1 MGCERLREGTKDRP
15 QDPPSASRPPEARRR
30 AARFDP
36 PFLRAGDPRGPRR
49 CVRDARPKGL
59 AQVAEPAEPACVLD
73 LEVVPR
79 PAAGL
84 PAAQALDSRPD
95 LGDSLSRSR
104 RKSRMVEISLS
115 GSERAPAGATGR
127 GYSTGKQRSDL
138 LVAPAKRL
146 GQRGVSGPRARHPGR
161 SAAGALGRRPALTLT
176 GRLRPRKRPC
186 LSGALCRVPDRASGC
201 ERPRMGGTL
210 VAPAR

>member
-1 MGCERLREGTKDRP
+1 MGCEWLREGTKDRP
-15 QDPPSASRPPEARRR
+15 QDPPSASRPPEGRRR

-36 PFLRAGDPRGPRR
+36 PLLRAGDPRGPRR

-73 LEVVPR
+73 LEVLPR

-104 RKSRMVEISLS
+104 RKSRMVEISVS
-115 GSERAPAGATGR
+115 GSERAQRVQPAGATRQPDRPRTALWTADGR
-127 GYSTGKQRSDL
+127 R
-138 LVAPAKRL
+138 R
-146 GQRGVSGPRARHPGR
+146 RAR
-161 SAAGALGRRPALTLT
+161 
-176 GRLRPRKRPC
+176 
-186 LSGALCRVPDRASGC
+186 
-201 ERPRMGGTL
+201 
-210 VAPAR
+210 